1 MTETEIYSTLTALF
15 RELFADDRLVIQ
27 PTTSAKDIDD
37 WDSFNHLNLM
47 VGAQDRFG
55 IKFQTREI
63 DGLVNVADMVAL
75 IKRKLDTR

>member
-1 MTETEIYSTLTALF
+1 MTETEIYFNLTVLF

-27 PTTSAKDIDD
+27 ATTSARDIDD

-55 IKFQTREI
+55 VKFQTREI
-63 DGLVNVADMVAL
+63 DGLVNVADLVAL